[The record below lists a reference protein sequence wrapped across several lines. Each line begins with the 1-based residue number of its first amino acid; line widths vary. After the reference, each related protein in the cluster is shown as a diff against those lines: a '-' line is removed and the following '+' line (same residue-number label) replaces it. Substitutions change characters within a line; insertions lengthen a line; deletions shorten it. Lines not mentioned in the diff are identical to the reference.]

1 MSIKTASV
9 HARIQ
14 PALKVQAETILDK
27 LGISTSEAI
36 AIFFSQIALRKGLP
50 FDVRIPN
57 KTTRR
62 AMQEARVGR
71 TKRFSSAAAL
81 MEDLN
86 A

>member
-1 MSIKTASV
+1 MGIKTASV

-14 PALKVQAETILDK
+14 PNLKVRAEAILDQ

-57 KTTRR
+57 KITRK
-62 AMQEARVGR
+62 AMREARGGR
-71 TKRFSSAAAL
+71 SRKFSSAAKL
-81 MEDLN
+81 MADLN